1 MENKVN
7 LLIEL
12 GLQRDEDQGDVAVV
26 AFDLPRSVAER
37 VCREQE
43 NCQLLS
49 ECGDLTSL
57 LNAYAVMNGYQC
69 AWFISAEM
77 EESAECR
84 VQNAELSTPSPDN
97 KYFPRDLIIEAL
109 RNCGRK
115 DCGSCPL
122 YHFALENGEYKA
134 YNCLQLAGGL
144 AKGLADANDD
154 LTAEN
159 TSLREG
165 SLFLQGEL
173 EEARKSVQAHELAGK
188 LFEMKNT
195 ELEKKLE
202 VADAERADAVK
213 KAIYRMRDE
222 LKTGRIHFDGISLK
236 AIPFDSVAVVAE
248 KVLREV
254 ADGTKK

>member
-1 MENKVN
+1 MENKVK

-69 AWFISAEM
+69 AWFVSAEM
-77 EESAECR
+77 EES
-84 VQNAELSTPSPDN
+84 VELNIPSPDN

-173 EEARKSVQAHELAGK
+173 EETRKSVQAHELAGK

-195 ELEKKLE
+195 ELENKLE

-222 LKTGRIHFDGISLK
+222 LKRGRIHFDGISLK
-236 AIPFDSVAVVAE
+236 AIPFDSVDVVAE

>member
-1 MENKVN
+1 MENKVK

-12 GLQRDEDQGDVAVV
+12 GLQRDEDQGDVGAV

-43 NCQLLS
+43 SCQLLS
-49 ECGDLTSL
+49 ECGDLTKL

-69 AWFISAEM
+69 AWFISAQCEV
-77 EESAECR
+77 R
-84 VQNAELSTPSPDN
+84 NAELEIQKEVEPFTGN
-97 KYFPRDLIIEAL
+97 KYFPRGLIIEAL

-159 TSLREG
+159 TSLREE
-165 SLFLQGEL
+165 SSFLQGEL

-195 ELEKKLE
+195 QLEKKLE
-202 VADAERADAVK
+202 AADAERADAIRG
-213 KAIYRMRDE
+213 AIRRMQEE
-222 LKTGRIHFDGISLK
+222 LKKGRIHFDGIGFR
-236 AIPFDSVAVVAE
+236 AIPFDSVDAVAE
-248 KVLREV
+248 RIIGEIC
-254 ADGTKK
+254 DGAKK

>member
-69 AWFISAEM
+69 AWFVSAKM
-77 EESAECR
+77 EES
-84 VQNAELSTPSPDN
+84 VELNIPSPDN

-109 RNCGRK
+109 RNCSRK

-122 YHFALENGEYKA
+122 YHFALENGEYKT

-159 TSLREG
+159 TSLRE
-165 SLFLQGEL
+165 SVLFLQTEL

-213 KAIYRMRDE
+213 EAIYRMRDE
-222 LKTGRIHFDGISLK
+222 LKAGRIHFDGISLK
-236 AIPFDSVAVVAE
+236 AIPFDSVDVVAE

>member
-1 MENKVN
+1 MENKVK

-43 NCQLLS
+43 SCQLLS
-49 ECGDLTSL
+49 ESGDLTRL
-57 LNAYAVMNGYQC
+57 LNAYAIMNGYQC
-69 AWFISAEM
+69 AWFISAQM
-77 EESAECR
+77 EENAECR

-97 KYFPRDLIIEAL
+97 KYFPKDLIIEAL

-122 YHFALENGEYKA
+122 YHFALENGEYNA

-154 LTAEN
+154 LIAEN
-159 TSLREG
+159 ASLRDEL
-165 SLFLQGEL
+165 SFLQGEL
-173 EEARKSVQAHELAGK
+173 EEARKPVHDHELAGK

-195 ELEKKLE
+195 QLEKKLE
-202 VADAERADAVK
+202 AADAERMDAVK
-213 KAIYRMRDE
+213 KAICRMRDE
-222 LKTGRIHFDGISLK
+222 LKRGRIHFDGIGFR
-236 AIPFDSVAVVAE
+236 AIPFDSVDAVAE

-254 ADGTKK
+254 ADGAEK